1 MLTHVNPAAQIKSA
15 NEILALARQHERKK
29 FIASSSVML
38 SVEMFKISNA
48 INAYQGEP
56 NRETRTLEEIF
67 EQCRLLEDQCRTAA
81 RRRHGL
87 KNQ

>member
-15 NEILALARQHERKK
+15 NEILALARQHERKQ
-29 FIASSSVML
+29 FFASSSVML
-38 SVEMFKISNA
+38 TVEMVKISNA

-81 RRRHGL
+81 RRRMMVYG
-87 KNQ
+87 